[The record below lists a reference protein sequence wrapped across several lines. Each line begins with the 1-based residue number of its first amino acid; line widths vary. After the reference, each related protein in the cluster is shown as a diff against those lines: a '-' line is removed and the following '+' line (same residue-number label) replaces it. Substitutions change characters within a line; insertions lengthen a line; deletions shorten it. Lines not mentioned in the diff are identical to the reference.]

1 MDFESRLNH
10 MNVPGPENDGHETR
24 LRTALKERYFG
35 AEKKY
40 QYRFRLSVGFASV
53 LLVILFVFI
62 WNPELAIRAN
72 QIAFQGDVTE
82 RFDPSSEIA
91 DEEFVDY
98 TSLYNPEIYPMF
110 HNEEYE
116 EEKAYVIRKYNSP
129 AKGELMIVSEFD
141 PVETLPVGKNLP
153 GSI

>member
-1 MDFESRLNH
+1 MDFESKLDN
-10 MNVPGPENDGHETR
+10 MQLPGPENDGHETR
-24 LRTALKERYFG
+24 LRTALRERYFG
-35 AEKKY
+35 VERKY
-40 QYRFRLSVGFASV
+40 RYRFRLSVGFASV
-53 LLVILFVFI
+53 LLAILFVFV

-72 QIAFQGDVTE
+72 QIAFQSNASE
-82 RFDPSSEIA
+82 RFEPANDNA
-91 DEEFVDY
+91 EEEYVDY

-110 HNEEYE
+110 HDEEYE

-141 PVETLPVGKNLP
+141 PVESIPVGKNLP